1 MTYIKDKNATLKE
14 MLANAV
20 HFGHFTNKWNPKMK
34 ANIWGIRANVHILD
48 LHKTLE
54 DLERALEFL
63 AEQKK
68 QGKTILFVSTKQ
80 QSIPALRALADQ
92 TGQPYV
98 TSKWIPG
105 LLTNFGTVSQRI
117 RELKKLK
124 DMRDNGDFDK
134 YKKKEISKFNKTI
147 AKLEIALGGVQD
159 MAKLPDSIFII
170 DAVRD
175 NIAVKEANVLNIP
188 VVAFADSNTNPS
200 TIQYPITANDDAIK
214 SIKYILSKV
223 AEVL

>member
-14 MLANAV
+14 MLVNAV

-34 ANIWGIRANVHILD
+34 QNIWGIRANVHILD
-48 LHKTLE
+48 LHKTLV
-54 DLERALEFL
+54 DLEKALDFL

-80 QSIPALRALADQ
+80 QSIPAIQALAKKAN
-92 TGQPYV
+92 QPFV

-105 LLTNFGTVSQRI
+105 LLTNFNTVSLRI

-124 DMRDNGDFDK
+124 QMDESGEMAK
-134 YKKKEISKFNKTI
+134 YKKKEIAKFHKTI
-147 AKLEIALGGVQD
+147 AKLENALGGVQD
-159 MAKLPDSIFII
+159 MSDLPDAIFVI

-175 NIAVKEANVLNIP
+175 NIAVKEANVLGIP
-188 VVAFADSNTNPS
+188 VVAFADSNTDPTN
-200 TIQYPITANDDAIK
+200 IDYPITANDDAIK
-214 SIKYILSKV
+214 SIKYILAQV
-223 AEVL
+223 EQVL